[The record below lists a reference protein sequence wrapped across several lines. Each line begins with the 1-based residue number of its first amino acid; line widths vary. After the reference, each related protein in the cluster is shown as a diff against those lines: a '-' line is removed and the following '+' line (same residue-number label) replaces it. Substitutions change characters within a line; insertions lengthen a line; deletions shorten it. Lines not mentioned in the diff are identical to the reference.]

1 MSGRTAVVHYLDEDG
16 ELLATVTVGDPVL
29 SLDTREEP
37 LPEFSARPVVR
48 TPRLVHSVTIEGNWW
63 RLRMEESGDAIPG
76 VADTSGGDRGAHW
89 TTDQT

>member
-48 TPRLVHSVTIEGNWW
+48 TPRLVHSVSIEGNWW
-63 RLRMEESGDAIPG
+63 RLTEHAGVLPG
-76 VADTSGGDRGAHW
+76 VADTSGGDRGAH
-89 TTDQT
+89 